1 MEQGKMSQEEL
12 DKMIYS
18 QGYQMGKQYAID
30 NYNKKLENLNVQGK
44 QFLKGFSD
52 GLINQYEL
60 LEQQAKEQENQPRTI

>member
-1 MEQGKMSQEEL
+1 MEQEKINQEEL

-18 QGYQMGKQYAID
+18 KGYQMGQQYAIE

-60 LEQQAKEQENQPRTI
+60 LEQETKEQENQPRTI